1 MSRITSAIAREPS
14 QTFRRLQVNRRDLL
28 KGAAAGTLTLWAPRL
43 LKAQQPVTK
52 LTDALAVI
60 DASGSNVTAFSTG
73 EGLVLVDSGAPG
85 SGDAVLAALK
95 GLASNGKVQTLFN
108 THYHLDQTANNEQ
121 FAAQGARIIA
131 QKHTRDWMGTKY
143 WVPAEQRYEKARP
156 KAALPTETFTVQ
168 GSIKT
173 GSEEIDYGYLRM
185 AHTSGDMYV
194 HFKGANVIAVGD
206 VASPLRDPE
215 LDWFTGAWVG
225 GRTDSMDLLLAISN
239 DQTRFVPAYGPVMTK
254 AQFKAERDMMEEVR
268 QRIFDRVRA
277 GEGPQDMLE
286 GGALDGLPRKWK
298 DPLRFLYAAAKGGWA
313 YQDKLGANVV

>member
-1 MSRITSAIAREPS
+1 VNPT
-14 QTFRRLQVNRRDLL
+14 VNRRDLL
-28 KGAAAGTLTLWAPRL
+28 KGAAAGALALWAPRL
-43 LKAQQPVTK
+43 LNAQQPVTK
-52 LTDALAVI
+52 LADTVAVI
-60 DASGSNVTAFSTG
+60 DGGGSNVTAFAAADG
-73 EGLVLVDSGAPG
+73 FVLVDSGAAG

-95 GLASNGKVQTLFN
+95 GLSANGRVQVLFN
-108 THYHLDQTANNEQ
+108 THYHLDHTANNEQ
-121 FAAQGARIIA
+121 FAIQGAKIIA
-131 QKHTRDWMGTKY
+131 QKHTREWMETKY
-143 WVPAEQRYEKARP
+143 WVPAEQRYERARP
-156 KAALPTETFTVQ
+156 KAAVPTETFTIQ
-168 GSIKT
+168 GSIKA

-206 VASPLRDPE
+206 VASPVRDPE

-225 GRTDSMDLLLAISN
+225 GRVDSMDQLLAIGN
-239 DQTRFVPAYGPVMTK
+239 EQTRFVPGSGPVMTK

-286 GGALDGLPRKWK
+286 GGALDGLARKWK
-298 DPLRFLYAAAKGGWA
+298 DPLKFLYAAAKGGWA

>member
-1 MSRITSAIAREPS
+1 M
-14 QTFRRLQVNRRDLL
+14 NRRDLL
-28 KGAAAGTLTLWAPRL
+28 KTAAAGALTLWAPRL

-60 DASGSNVTAFSTG
+60 DGGGSNVTVLSAG
-73 EGLVLVDSGAPG
+73 DGLVMVDSGAPG
-85 SGDAVLAALK
+85 SGNAVLAALK
-95 GLASNGKVQTLFN
+95 GLASNGAANGKVQTLFN
-108 THYHLDQTANNEQ
+108 THYHLDQTGNNEQ
-121 FAAQGARIIA
+121 IAAQGARIIA
-131 QKHTRDWMGTKY
+131 QKHTREWMATKY
-143 WVPAEQRYEKARP
+143 WVPAEQRYENARP
-156 KAALPTETFTVQ
+156 KAALPTEIVTVQ
-168 GSIKT
+168 GSMKA
-173 GSEEIDYGYLRM
+173 GNEEIGYGYLRM
-185 AHTSGDMYV
+185 AHTSGDLYV

-254 AQFKAERDMMEEVR
+254 AQFKAERDMMEEIR

>member
-1 MSRITSAIAREPS
+1 VNPR
-14 QTFRRLQVNRRDLL
+14 VNRRDVL
-28 KGAAAGTLTLWAPRL
+28 KGAAASALALWAPRL
-43 LKAQQPVTK
+43 LNAQQPLTK
-52 LTDALAVI
+52 LTDSLAVI
-60 DASGSNVTAFSTG
+60 DGGGANVTAFSSG
-73 EGLVLVDSGAPG
+73 ERFVLVDSGAPK
-85 SGDAVLAALK
+85 SGDTVIAALK
-95 GLASNGKVQTLFN
+95 GLAPGGKVQTLFN

-121 FAAQGARIIA
+121 FAAQGAKIIA
-131 QKHTRDWMGTKY
+131 QKHTKEWMGTKY

-156 KAALPTETFTVQ
+156 KVALPTETFTVQ
-168 GSIKT
+168 GSIKA
-173 GSEEIDYGYLRM
+173 SNEEIDYGYLRM
-185 AHTSGDMYV
+185 AHTSGDLYV

-206 VASPLRDPE
+206 VASPVRDPE

-225 GRTDSMDLLLAISN
+225 GRVDSMDLLLAISN
-239 DQTRFVPAYGPVMTK
+239 DQTLFVPGSGPIMTK

-298 DPLRFLYAAAKGGWA
+298 DPLKFLYAAAKGGWA